1 MTTTATIRLKKK
13 LKGHSGQHRNS
24 VMSAAV
30 AHTSIPR
37 VPSTADAICGKSQ
50 QRDAAVKQLALVPM
64 WKPLLV
70 VLAQLWALRAISV
83 DTHVRMRFGGLSLG
97 ATRRGYAIC
106 DAATPSCD
114 AFRVVQGV
122 SDPFASSSWAL
133 PLALTVG
140 YT

>member
-1 MTTTATIRLKKK
+1 
-13 LKGHSGQHRNS
+13 
-24 VMSAAV
+24 MSAAV

-106 DAATPSCD
+106 DA
-114 AFRVVQGV
+114 FRVVQGV

>member
-1 MTTTATIRLKKK
+1 
-13 LKGHSGQHRNS
+13 
-24 VMSAAV
+24 MSAAV

-106 DAATPSCD
+106 DCVRGAGC
-114 AFRVVQGV
+114 FRPIRFLLLGIAPGANRRVHMNSRRIVAIGNAELQ
-122 SDPFASSSWAL
+122 A
-133 PLALTVG
+133 
-140 YT
+140 